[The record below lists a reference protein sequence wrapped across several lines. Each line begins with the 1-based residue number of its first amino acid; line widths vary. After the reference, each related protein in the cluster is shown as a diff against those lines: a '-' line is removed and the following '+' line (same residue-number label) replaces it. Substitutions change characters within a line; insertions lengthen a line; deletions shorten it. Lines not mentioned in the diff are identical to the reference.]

1 MSRHVFNTL
10 FYHNG
15 IYFTLEECQ
24 LICSLRELSADDD
37 TVSEIIK
44 HERGSPEPVN
54 CAGLDQNLLDTSF
67 STLAGQA
74 TFPIVWDVEAA
85 LVKARVAYRKWM
97 EYMTGIIWES
107 VSSLPLFP
115 QQLMS
120 YFRISDIRNAAGFM
134 RSPIWLLLL
143 FAGWNWYPADHLL
156 QRCHSEKKMNIAI
169 LGVSWGGMYSQR
181 GIRERR
187 ANSI

>member
-1 MSRHVFNTL
+1 MPSSYRHVFNTL

-97 EYMTGIIWES
+97 EYMTGIIWEYQKRGRLHE
-107 VSSLPLFP
+107 VSHMAPSPVRWMELVPSRPPFTALSFGEKDEHRYSWSELGWDVQP
-115 QQLMS
+115 
-120 YFRISDIRNAAGFM
+120 AGNTGT
-134 RSPIWLLLL
+134 
-143 FAGWNWYPADHLL
+143 A
-156 QRCHSEKKMNIAI
+156 CE
-169 LGVSWGGMYSQR
+169 
-181 GIRERR
+181 
-187 ANSI
+187 